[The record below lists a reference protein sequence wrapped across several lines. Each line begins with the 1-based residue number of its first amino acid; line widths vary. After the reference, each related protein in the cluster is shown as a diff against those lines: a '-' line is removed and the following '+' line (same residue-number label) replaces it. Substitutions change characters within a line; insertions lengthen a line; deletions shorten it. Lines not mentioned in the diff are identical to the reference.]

1 MQNFDVSSLINIPVV
16 GICFVVGYLIK
27 NSIPKIPN
35 KCIPSVV
42 TVVGAIVGV
51 IISATSGD
59 ASLSSIS
66 DGFISGAIS
75 GLASTGSY
83 EFIVNIFGLKNKKE
97 DNSTHSTVFQTLTY
111 FDLKRLYSRQIFT
124 CSCIN
129 LDSFALFY
137 E

>member
-1 MQNFDVSSLINIPVV
+1 MQNCDVSSLINIPVV
-16 GICFVVGYLIK
+16 AVCFVVGYLIK

-42 TVVGAIVGV
+42 TVVGAIAGV

-59 ASLSSIS
+59 TSLSSIS
-66 DGFISGAIS
+66 NGFISGAIS

-83 EFIVNIFGLKNKKE
+83 EFIINAFGLKNKKE
-97 DNSTHSTVFQTLTY
+97 NDDTKEVIDEENEAEDDTITDESDNS
-111 FDLKRLYSRQIFT
+111 D
-124 CSCIN
+124 
-129 LDSFALFY
+129 

>member
-16 GICFVVGYLIK
+16 AVCFVVGYLIK

-42 TVVGAIVGV
+42 TVVGAIAGV
-51 IISATSGD
+51 IISAASGD
-59 ASLSSIS
+59 TSLSSIGN
-66 DGFISGAIS
+66 GFISGAIS

-83 EFIVNIFGLKNKKE
+83 EFIINAFGLKNKKE
-97 DNSTHSTVFQTLTY
+97 NDDTKEVIDEENEAEADTTSAESDNS
-111 FDLKRLYSRQIFT
+111 D
-124 CSCIN
+124 
-129 LDSFALFY
+129 

>member
-16 GICFVVGYLIK
+16 AVCFVVGYLIK

-42 TVVGAIVGV
+42 TVVGAIAGV

-59 ASLSSIS
+59 TSLSSIS
-66 DGFISGAIS
+66 NGFISGAIS

-83 EFIVNIFGLKNKKE
+83 EFIINAFGLKNKKE
-97 DNSTHSTVFQTLTY
+97 NDDTKEVIDEENEAEADTTAAESDNS
-111 FDLKRLYSRQIFT
+111 D
-124 CSCIN
+124 
-129 LDSFALFY
+129 

>member
-16 GICFVVGYLIK
+16 AVCFVVGYLIK

-35 KCIPSVV
+35 QCIPSVV
-42 TVVGAIVGV
+42 TVVGAIAGA
-51 IISATSGD
+51 IISAASGD

-66 DGFISGAIS
+66 NGFISGAIS

-83 EFIVNIFGLKNKKE
+83 EFIINAFGLKNKKE
-97 DNSTHSTVFQTLTY
+97 NDDTKEVIDEENEAEADTTAAESDNS
-111 FDLKRLYSRQIFT
+111 D
-124 CSCIN
+124 
-129 LDSFALFY
+129 

>member
-35 KCIPSVV
+35 KCIPAMV
-42 TVVGAIVGV
+42 TVVGAIVGA
-51 IISATSGD
+51 IISAASGD
-59 ASLSSIS
+59 ASISSIGN
-66 DGFISGAIS
+66 GFISGAIS

-83 EFIVNIFGLKNKKE
+83 EFIINAFGLKNKKE
-97 DNSTHSTVFQTLTY
+97 NDDTKEVIDEENEAEADTTAAESDNS
-111 FDLKRLYSRQIFT
+111 D
-124 CSCIN
+124 
-129 LDSFALFY
+129 

>member
-35 KCIPSVV
+35 KCIPPVV
-42 TVVGAIVGV
+42 TVIGAIVGA
-51 IISATSGD
+51 IISAIGGD
-59 ASLSSIS
+59 ASLSSVS

-97 DNSTHSTVFQTLTY
+97 DDVITEEPEEELEDTT
-111 FDLKRLYSRQIFT
+111 I
-124 CSCIN
+124 
-129 LDSFALFY
+129 DSDSSD

>member
-16 GICFVVGYLIK
+16 AVCFVVGYLIK

-42 TVVGAIVGV
+42 TVVGAIAGA
-51 IISATSGD
+51 IISAASGD
-59 ASLSSIS
+59 ASLSSIGN
-66 DGFISGAIS
+66 GFISGAIS

-83 EFIVNIFGLKNKKE
+83 EFIINAFGLKNKKE
-97 DNSTHSTVFQTLTY
+97 NDDTKEVIDEENEAEADTITDESDNS
-111 FDLKRLYSRQIFT
+111 D
-124 CSCIN
+124 
-129 LDSFALFY
+129 

>member
-16 GICFVVGYLIK
+16 AVCFVVGYLIK

-42 TVVGAIVGV
+42 TVVGAIAGV
-51 IISATSGD
+51 IISAASGD

-66 DGFISGAIS
+66 NGFISGAIS

-83 EFIVNIFGLKNKKE
+83 EFIINAFGLKNKKE
-97 DNSTHSTVFQTLTY
+97 NDDTKEVIDEENEAEDDTITDESDNS
-111 FDLKRLYSRQIFT
+111 D
-124 CSCIN
+124 
-129 LDSFALFY
+129 

>member
-16 GICFVVGYLIK
+16 AVCFVVGYLIK

-42 TVVGAIVGV
+42 TVVGAIAGA
-51 IISATSGD
+51 IISAASGD
-59 ASLSSIS
+59 ASLSSIGN
-66 DGFISGAIS
+66 GFISGAIS

-83 EFIVNIFGLKNKKE
+83 EFIINAFGLKNKKE
-97 DNSTHSTVFQTLTY
+97 NDDTKEVIDEENEAEDDTITDESDNS
-111 FDLKRLYSRQIFT
+111 D
-124 CSCIN
+124 
-129 LDSFALFY
+129 

>member
-35 KCIPSVV
+35 KCIPPLV
-42 TVVGAIVGV
+42 TVVGAIIGAV
-51 IISATSGD
+51 ISAINGD
-59 ASLSSIS
+59 ASIS
-66 DGFISGAIS
+66 AIGNGFISGAIS

-97 DNSTHSTVFQTLTY
+97 DSVITEESEEEPEDTSIDSNSS
-111 FDLKRLYSRQIFT
+111 D
-124 CSCIN
+124 
-129 LDSFALFY
+129 

>member
-16 GICFVVGYLIK
+16 AVCFVVGYLIK

-42 TVVGAIVGV
+42 TVVGAIAGV
-51 IISATSGD
+51 IISAASGD
-59 ASLSSIS
+59 ASISSIGN
-66 DGFISGAIS
+66 GFIPGAIS

-83 EFIVNIFGLKNKKE
+83 EFIINAFGLKNKKE
-97 DNSTHSTVFQTLTY
+97 NDDTKEVINEENEAEDDTITDESDNS
-111 FDLKRLYSRQIFT
+111 D
-124 CSCIN
+124 
-129 LDSFALFY
+129 

>member
-42 TVVGAIVGV
+42 TVVGAIVGA
-51 IISATSGD
+51 IISAASGD
-59 ASLSSIS
+59 ASISSIGN
-66 DGFISGAIS
+66 GFISGAIS

-83 EFIVNIFGLKNKKE
+83 EFIINAFGLKNKKE
-97 DNSTHSTVFQTLTY
+97 NDDTKEVIDEENEAEADTTAAESDNS
-111 FDLKRLYSRQIFT
+111 D
-124 CSCIN
+124 
-129 LDSFALFY
+129 

>member
-16 GICFVVGYLIK
+16 AVCFVVGYLIK

-42 TVVGAIVGV
+42 TVVGAIAGA
-51 IISATSGD
+51 IISAASGD
-59 ASLSSIS
+59 ASLSSIGN
-66 DGFISGAIS
+66 GFISGAIS

-83 EFIVNIFGLKNKKE
+83 EFIINAFGLKNKKE
-97 DNSTHSTVFQTLTY
+97 NDDTKEVIDEENEAEADTTAAESDNS
-111 FDLKRLYSRQIFT
+111 D
-124 CSCIN
+124 
-129 LDSFALFY
+129 

>member
-16 GICFVVGYLIK
+16 AVCFVVGYLIK

-42 TVVGAIVGV
+42 TVVGAIAGV

-59 ASLSSIS
+59 TSLSSIS
-66 DGFISGAIS
+66 NGFISGAIS

-83 EFIVNIFGLKNKKE
+83 EFIINAFGLKNKKE
-97 DNSTHSTVFQTLTY
+97 NDDTKEVINEENEAEDDTITDESDNS
-111 FDLKRLYSRQIFT
+111 D
-124 CSCIN
+124 
-129 LDSFALFY
+129 